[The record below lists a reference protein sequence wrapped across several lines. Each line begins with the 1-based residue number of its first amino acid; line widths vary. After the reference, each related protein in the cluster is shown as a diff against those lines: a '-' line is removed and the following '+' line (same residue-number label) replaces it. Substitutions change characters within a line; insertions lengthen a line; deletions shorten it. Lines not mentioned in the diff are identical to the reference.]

1 MAGRDHALVVPHF
14 ASLDRTSFGGQIMRM
29 RFSPTA
35 ILLAASVTAAAADSR
50 AQTPVV
56 VAGRILSVNCDARLN
71 KNGAK
76 ADVTLL
82 SPRDIGLGLSEG
94 DRVQCLGTGDM
105 EVLVSDG
112 TQKINVPR
120 KWFLIPPLP
129 VNSSYPKEDTAI
141 ADALKNYG
149 VSGAT
154 RGNAADSRILWPS
167 ENSAVVPEHFVVRW
181 APVPQKIELSILS
194 EAKDVT
200 LWGPAEVDGSAGSLK
215 SDAVSSALAA
225 YKTKP
230 GSPGLI
236 LTLTLANTS
245 DWEEVHF
252 SLLNARQEQE
262 LDAQLDFWE
271 KHTEDLALRLG
282 RGYSFTRHKL
292 FAEAAEEYD
301 SALMSAPESR
311 YLLED
316 AIQANRLAGRASRV
330 KELQTRLVSLPQA
343 PSQ

>member
-1 MAGRDHALVVPHF
+1 
-14 ASLDRTSFGGQIMRM
+14 MRM

-35 ILLAASVTAAAADSR
+35 ILLAASVTATAADSR
-50 AQTPVV
+50 AQAPVV
-56 VAGRILSVNCDARLN
+56 VAGRILSVHCDARLY

-94 DRVQCLGTGDM
+94 DRVQCLGTGDI

-112 TQKINVPR
+112 TKKINVPR
-120 KWFLIPPLP
+120 KWFPIPPLP
-129 VNSSYPKEDTAI
+129 VNSNNPKEDTAI

-154 RGNAADSRILWPS
+154 RGIAADSRILWPS
-167 ENSAVVPEHFVVRW
+167 ENSAVVPEHFAIRW

-194 EAKDVT
+194 GAKDVT
-200 LWGPAEVDGSAGSLK
+200 LWGPTEMDGTAGFLK

-225 YKTKP
+225 YKMKA

-236 LTLTLANTS
+236 LTLTLENSS

-252 SLLNARQEQE
+252 SLLNGRQDQE
-262 LDAQLDFWE
+262 LVAQLDFWQ
-271 KHTEDLALRLG
+271 KHTDGLALRLG
-282 RGYSFTRHKL
+282 RGYSFARHKL

-301 SALMSAPESR
+301 SALNSAPESR

-316 AIQANRLAGRASRV
+316 AIQANRLAGRPSRV
-330 KELQTRLVSLPQA
+330 KELQARLASQPQA
-343 PSQ
+343 ANP